1 MQYFDKEIK
10 MFKEYLYNETSKLED
25 KTKCDL
31 AITCLEAANKRFL
44 TTIISSIIA
53 ILLFAF
59 VDGIKTGMSSAIV
72 LAAIPYF
79 IARVESSCNSL
90 VNSPFRKI
98 SEVTNFRNIYSTSVW
113 ISGVGTALASA
124 ILLKY

>member
-1 MQYFDKEIK
+1 MKYFDKELK
-10 MFKEYLYNETSKLED
+10 MFKDYLYSEVSQIED

-31 AITCLEAANKRFL
+31 AITCLEVASKRFL
-44 TTIISSIIA
+44 TTIISSVIA
-53 ILLFAF
+53 ILLFAL

-90 VNSPFRKI
+90 IDAPFRKI
-98 SEVTNFRNIYSTSVW
+98 TEVTNFRNIYANSVW
-113 ISGVGTALASA
+113 ITGVGAVLVSS
-124 ILLKY
+124 ILHV